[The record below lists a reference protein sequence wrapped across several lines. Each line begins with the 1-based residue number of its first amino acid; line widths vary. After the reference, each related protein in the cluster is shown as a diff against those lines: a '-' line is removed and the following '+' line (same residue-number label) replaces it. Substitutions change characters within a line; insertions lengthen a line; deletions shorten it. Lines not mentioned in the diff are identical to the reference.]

1 MTEKCSWRDNVRTIN
16 RDRFAYWECQAKATS
31 WYLVSRW
38 EKLGE
43 IDIAKRVTFVTC
55 ISVISSQMSSHF
67 AVTRK
72 KRKTYSRVVCF
83 LLFSFRNGCY
93 LRLLSVRKLLAN
105 IVSSYERSALLR
117 GLCTTVRYNF
127 LVRGNGV
134 FAYNLLT
141 DFSRRAIKNAVKRNN
156 CIFHSEMWN
165 WDNSLTKGLNNAI

>member
-1 MTEKCSWRDNVRTIN
+1 MSGESNIVISRFEMREAWRDRHRETRHVRYMHICNFFPNV
-16 RDRFAYWECQAKATS
+16 F
-31 WYLVSRW
+31 
-38 EKLGE
+38 
-43 IDIAKRVTFVTC
+43 TFRGNTK
-55 ISVISSQMSSHF
+55 
-67 AVTRK
+67 K
-72 KRKTYSRVVCF
+72 KRKTYSRVVCS